1 MCKKTAKTKWFM
13 AFLIFFPILILFSTQ
28 HEAFSKRDN
37 EPLGEIQWYAVRNDN
52 SAGKYAKS
60 SSSIKLM
67 GAFASSSEPASMPI
81 SLEFEYTT
89 YKELYMGIV
98 IVNDSGEDKDVT
110 VRFELSGP
118 RSGKE
123 EEDIT
128 IPADFTYIAYI
139 KDILGRTGFYTF
151 KGSIRDVGSSKITM
165 SVME

>member
-1 MCKKTAKTKWFM
+1 MCKKTAKTNWFM
-13 AFLIFFPILILFSTQ
+13 TFLLVFPFFILFSIQ
-28 HEAFSKRDN
+28 HEVFSKTDN

-52 SAGKYAKS
+52 SAGKYAK

-81 SLEFEYTT
+81 SLEFEYTS

-139 KDILGRTGFYTF
+139 KDIFGRTGFYTF
-151 KGSIRDVGSSKITM
+151 KGSIKDVGSSKITM
-165 SVME
+165 SVLE

>member
-28 HEAFSKRDN
+28 HEAFSKTDN
-37 EPLGEIQWYAVRNDN
+37 EPLGEIQWYAVRNVN

-123 EEDIT
+123 EDIT

-151 KGSIRDVGSSKITM
+151 KGSIKDVGSSKTTM

>member
-1 MCKKTAKTKWFM
+1 MYKQTAKTKWFM
-13 AFLIFFPILILFSTQ
+13 AFLLFFPILILFSIQ
-28 HEAFSKRDN
+28 HGAFSKTDN
-37 EPLGEIQWYAVRNDN
+37 EPLGEIQWYAVRINN
-52 SAGKYAKS
+52 NAGKYAKA

-67 GAFASSSEPASMPI
+67 GAFASSSEPESMPI

-128 IPADFTYIAYI
+128 VPANFTYIAYI
-139 KDILGRTGFYTF
+139 KDIFGRPDIYTF
-151 KGSIRDVGSSKITM
+151 KGSIKDVGSSKIKMLFT
-165 SVME
+165 E